1 MSVDELLKLREE
13 IAKVLSRKAAQL
25 KDQLTRLEGETGG
38 ETDEALW
45 KAGKS
50 QSNTEINRGTHGREE
65 EHSPVGCESN

>member
-1 MSVDELLKLREE
+1 MRADLTALIREL
-13 IAKVLSRKAAQL
+13 AAQL